1 MTFEHRKQLFELNC
15 IELTK
20 EEMIE
25 KLWNAEQQHN
35 ESVGY
40 AAGVIRELHE
50 QIDSLTGRDD
60 NVRKL
65 LYDCKQEFKN
75 SYDDVKHDRVS
86 YMNNYKDL
94 VKRIDKVIL

>member
-1 MTFEHRKQLFELNC
+1 MTFEHRKRAFKLDCMN
-15 IELTK
+15 LTK
-20 EEMIE
+20 EELIE
-25 KLWNAEQQHN
+25 RLWRSEQQHN

-40 AAGVIRELHE
+40 AAGVIRELQE
-50 QIDSLTGRDD
+50 QNNFLIGNDD

-65 LYDCKQEFKN
+65 LYDCKQEFKD